1 MSTVQFAIIGSGWRT
16 LFFLRIAKALP
27 EKFRVTGILTR
38 DSGKAEKLQ
47 ADWGV
52 PTFTDFDTM
61 LRHQRPDFVVISVAQ
76 PAAPAMIELVAAA
89 GLPILTETPP
99 AQTLEG
105 LLHMWSLV
113 EKGAHIEVAEQ
124 YIYQPLHQARLAIA
138 RSGKLGPVS
147 YAHVSHAHGYHG
159 TSLLRH
165 YLDVGFAD
173 PAIRGR
179 AFNSTVVAGP
189 NRQGPPTEHRI
200 ETARQVIADLDFGD
214 KLGVFDFVG
223 TQYHSWIRAYRF
235 TLRGEKGEIV
245 DRDVRYLKD
254 FRTPVEVT
262 LRRSDTGQY
271 NNHEGY
277 FHRGIQAGE
286 DWVYLNP
293 YQGASLGDDE
303 IAVAAIL
310 EGMGRSLETGTPIYS
325 FAEAAQDQYLS
336 LLIEE
341 AVASGKTVQAV
352 KQPWAK

>member
-16 LFFLRIAKALP
+16 LFFLRIARALP

-38 DSGKAEKLQ
+38 DGAKAEKLQ
-47 ADWGV
+47 AEWGV
-52 PTFTDFDTM
+52 PAFTDFGAM
-61 LRHQRPDFVVISVAQ
+61 IRHQRPDFVVVSVAQ
-76 PAAPAMIELVAAA
+76 PAAPTMIELVASA
-89 GLPILTETPP
+89 GLPIMTETPP

-105 LLHMWSLV
+105 LLRLWALV

-124 YIYQPLHQARLAIA
+124 YIYQPLHQARLALIRA
-138 RSGKLGPVS
+138 GRLGQVS
-147 YAHVSHAHGYHG
+147 FAHVSHAHGYHG
-159 TSLLRH
+159 TSLIRH
-165 YLDVGFAD
+165 YLDAGFAE

-179 AFNSTVVAGP
+179 AFSSTIVAGP
-189 NRQGPPTEHRI
+189 NRQGPPAEHRI
-200 ETARQVIADLDFGD
+200 DTVRQVIAELDFGD
-214 KLGVFDFVG
+214 RLGIFDFAG
-223 TQYHSWIRAYRF
+223 SQYFSWVRAYRL
-235 TLRGEKGEIV
+235 TVRGEKGEIV

-254 FRTPVEVT
+254 FLTPVELT

-286 DWVYLNP
+286 DWVYRNP
-293 YQGASLGDDE
+293 YPGAALTDDE

-310 EGMGRSLETGTPIYS
+310 DGMGESVRGGKPIYS

-341 AVASGKTVQAV
+341 AVAAGTTVQAV
-352 KQPWAK
+352 RQPWAV